1 MRNLLLPAFCALAFA
16 ACTGNQK
23 QNGKASEIA
32 GNETV
37 VAIDAA
43 LAGNAGTTVQ
53 STELQGVQPV
63 FLLGNHI
70 GSKFLLNADAA
81 TPAENVPDS
90 LKNYKYI
97 LFEGKY
103 YAVDFKGF
111 QKKNNTEDNGRDTP
125 LNFDN
130 RPGWIFALP
139 SGQLLSDTDEYA
151 MFWGKPLLVDEP
163 FKSKT
168 KLVKVVRANESATNK
183 FDKLRAEFE
192 KRYNRK
198 ITKFKVD
205 SYVGDYTYLIMQF
218 ETIDSKALGVV
229 ALIKPDGGTIVRD
242 FPAEWDEISVWRE
255 ADEGEFFGLDVDFA
269 TIENGALNLYTISN
283 SEEGTGYQNYVA
295 QGDSLIVGSISN
307 YFYHAPD

>member
-23 QNGKASEIA
+23 PNGKTSEIA

-37 VAIDAA
+37 VTIDAA
-43 LAGNAGTTVQ
+43 LAENSETSMQ
-53 STELQGVQPV
+53 STERQGVQPV
-63 FLLGNHI
+63 FLLGNHD
-70 GSKFLLNADAA
+70 GSKFLLNADAK
-81 TPAENVPDS
+81 TSSDNVPDS

-97 LFEGKY
+97 LYEGKY

-111 QKKNNTEDNGRDTP
+111 QQKNESEDNGRDTP

-130 RPGWIFALP
+130 LPGWIFALQ
-139 SGQLLSDTDEYA
+139 SGQLLTDTDEYA
-151 MFWGKPLLVDEP
+151 MFWGKPLLVDEC

-183 FDKLRAEFE
+183 FDKLQAEFE

-229 ALIKPDGGTIVRD
+229 ALVKPDGGTIVRE
-242 FPAEWDEISVWRE
+242 FPAEWNEISVWRE

-269 TIENGALNLYTISN
+269 TIEHGALNLYTISN
-283 SEEGTGYQNYVA
+283 GEEGTGYQNYVV
-295 QGDSLIVGSISN
+295 QGDSLVKGSISN
-307 YFYHAPD
+307 YFYHAQD